1 MSMSIKRSRLFK
13 LLAVAA
19 LAMVMAIGTALPSFA
34 SSDDKVFFFSTEEN
48 YAKEAFISPALI
60 KENTTSIYCWI
71 KNSSNSKVSSVKMN
85 ARGGGGTT
93 PNSQWSYC
101 NSSMSN
107 GRIMQVGTSYFI
119 YNNVKEAG
127 YEYVIIDDCWSLRE
141 RVDGKLVADP
151 ELFPNGMKALA
162 DYVHSKGLKFG
173 MYSCAGFKT
182 CAGYPSSYGH
192 EFEDAKQFAE
202 WGVDYLKYD
211 FCNFPES
218 GNAKNAYL
226 TMAVALRNS
235 GRKIFLAACN
245 WGVQDPAKWMRSR
258 GAGSYR
264 STGDI
269 FDVPKSYK
277 DIFVSQVEN
286 VEGNAPGCYNDM
298 DMLIVGMHGNG
309 NVGIGG
315 CTDEQYLQHFAMW
328 AFLGSPLI
336 IGADI
341 RKLDEVN
348 KATLLNQGLI
358 SIHQDA
364 DCRPP
369 FVVGKVDGQKYI
381 LAKLLSG
388 NRVAIGFFNVDAKDD
403 WVQIMSV
410 SFDDLGIHSECGM
423 GLRLKDAVTGEDY
436 GVFYD
441 GYRLKIAPDQCR
453 VLIGELVT
461 R

>member
-1 MSMSIKRSRLFK
+1 MNYKSPMGWNSWNTFGSHINEKLIMEITDRL
-13 LLAVAA
+13 
-19 LAMVMAIGTALPSFA
+19 
-34 SSDDKVFFFSTEEN
+34 
-48 YAKEAFISPALI
+48 
-60 KENTTSIYCWI
+60 
-71 KNSSNSKVSSVKMN
+71 VSEGYQEV
-85 ARGGGGTT
+85 
-93 PNSQWSYC
+93 
-101 NSSMSN
+101 
-107 GRIMQVGTSYFI
+107 
-119 YNNVKEAG
+119 G

-245 WGVQDPAKWMRSR
+245 WGIQDPAKWMRSR